1 MLSRPHSPEPTRGW
15 TSRRVG
21 AVLAAAA
28 VLLSGLA
35 PVGAATAAPLPEPV
49 ATYDFGDTTGTTV
62 PDASGHGHDA
72 VIRGTGFAVDGD
84 ALSLPG
90 GAAGSSAA
98 YVELPTGFFDG
109 RSTVTVSAWLQD
121 RTGAGNQAAMFF
133 GTTENLPQQYWLLNP
148 ANPAGRVKSVLT
160 DGPRISQPWTLER
173 GISPTDGARGVQGP
187 AATDAW
193 ALYTTVI
200 TPTSITAYLDGT
212 KIGTVAST
220 RTVADFGTGLVAYIG
235 KSSYPDRV
243 WKGGVRDVAIFD
255 TALTDDD
262 VKALVAQGTPSNP
275 EDVDAAAAAL
285 VPEAIKKDGKLT
297 VAVSPF
303 AAPLAVYATDN
314 KTPVGNEVDIAVAL
328 AESLG
333 LEADI
338 VPTAWADWPLGVDS
352 GKYEAVL
359 SNVTVTEERKL
370 KFDFASYREDKL
382 GFYAKADSS
391 VTKVESAPDVA
402 GKRVIVGSGTNQE
415 AILLRWDEENKKNG
429 LKPVE
434 FQYYDDDSASQLAI
448 QSGRADLTFG
458 PNATAAYK
466 AASDAKTKLVGL
478 VDGGWP
484 LKASIAVTTKKD
496 NGFAA
501 AAQAGLNHL
510 IQDGSYA
517 KILDR
522 WGLSAE
528 AVAKSELNPAGLPKK

>member
-1 MLSRPHSPEPTRGW
+1 MSSLSFKSG
-15 TSRRVG
+15 V
-21 AVLAAAA
+21 AVALAATTVLGLAACSDPGAAAA
-28 VLLSGLA
+28 GGTS
-35 PVGAATAAPLPEPV
+35 AAPSSS
-49 ATYDFGDTTGTTV
+49 
-62 PDASGHGHDA
+62 SG
-72 VIRGTGFAVDGD
+72 IKKFN
-84 ALSLPG
+84 LSPQ
-90 GAAGSSAA
+90 
-98 YVELPTGFFDG
+98 
-109 RSTVTVSAWLQD
+109 QD
-121 RTGAGNQAAMFF
+121 RI
-133 GTTENLPQQYWLLNP
+133 
-148 ANPAGRVKSVLT
+148 K
-160 DGPRISQPWTLER
+160 
-173 GISPTDGARGVQGP
+173 
-187 AATDAW
+187 AT
-193 ALYTTVI
+193 
-200 TPTSITAYLDGT
+200 
-212 KIGTVAST
+212 
-220 RTVADFGTGLVAYIG
+220 
-235 KSSYPDRV
+235 
-243 WKGGVRDVAIFD
+243 
-255 TALTDDD
+255 
-262 VKALVAQGTPSNP
+262 
-275 EDVDAAAAAL
+275 VDAAAAAL
-285 VPEAIKKDGKLT
+285 VPDSIKKDGKLT

-314 KTPVGNEVDIAVAL
+314 KTPVGNEVDLAVAL

-434 FQYYDDDSASQLAI
+434 FQYYDDDSASQLAV

-496 NGFAA
+496 NGLAA

-522 WGLSAE
+522 WGLSEE
-528 AVAKSELNPAGLPKK
+528 AVAKSELNPAGLPKS

>member
-1 MLSRPHSPEPTRGW
+1 MSSLSFKSG
-15 TSRRVG
+15 V
-21 AVLAAAA
+21 AVALAATTVLGLAACSDPGAAAA
-28 VLLSGLA
+28 GGTS
-35 PVGAATAAPLPEPV
+35 AAPSSS
-49 ATYDFGDTTGTTV
+49 
-62 PDASGHGHDA
+62 SG
-72 VIRGTGFAVDGD
+72 IKKFN
-84 ALSLPG
+84 LS
-90 GAAGSSAA
+90 
-98 YVELPTGFFDG
+98 
-109 RSTVTVSAWLQD
+109 
-121 RTGAGNQAAMFF
+121 
-133 GTTENLPQQYWLLNP
+133 PQQE
-148 ANPAGRVKSVLT
+148 
-160 DGPRISQPWTLER
+160 RIK
-173 GISPTDGARGVQGP
+173 
-187 AATDAW
+187 AT
-193 ALYTTVI
+193 
-200 TPTSITAYLDGT
+200 
-212 KIGTVAST
+212 
-220 RTVADFGTGLVAYIG
+220 
-235 KSSYPDRV
+235 
-243 WKGGVRDVAIFD
+243 
-255 TALTDDD
+255 
-262 VKALVAQGTPSNP
+262 
-275 EDVDAAAAAL
+275 VDAAAAAL
-285 VPEAIKKDGKLT
+285 VPDSIKKDGKLT

-314 KTPVGNEVDIAVAL
+314 KTPVGNEVDLAVAL

-434 FQYYDDDSASQLAI
+434 FQYYDDDSASQLAV

-496 NGFAA
+496 NGLAA

-522 WGLSAE
+522 WGLSEE
-528 AVAKSELNPAGLPKK
+528 AVAKSELNPAGLPKS

>member
-1 MLSRPHSPEPTRGW
+1 MSGLSFKSG
-15 TSRRVG
+15 V
-21 AVLAAAA
+21 AVALAATTVLGLAACSDPGAAAA
-28 VLLSGLA
+28 G
-35 PVGAATAAPLPEPV
+35 GTAAAPSSS
-49 ATYDFGDTTGTTV
+49 
-62 PDASGHGHDA
+62 SG
-72 VIRGTGFAVDGD
+72 VKQFN
-84 ALSLPG
+84 LS
-90 GAAGSSAA
+90 AQ
-98 YVELPTGFFDG
+98 
-109 RSTVTVSAWLQD
+109 QD
-121 RTGAGNQAAMFF
+121 RI
-133 GTTENLPQQYWLLNP
+133 
-148 ANPAGRVKSVLT
+148 K
-160 DGPRISQPWTLER
+160 
-173 GISPTDGARGVQGP
+173 
-187 AATDAW
+187 AT
-193 ALYTTVI
+193 
-200 TPTSITAYLDGT
+200 
-212 KIGTVAST
+212 
-220 RTVADFGTGLVAYIG
+220 
-235 KSSYPDRV
+235 
-243 WKGGVRDVAIFD
+243 
-255 TALTDDD
+255 
-262 VKALVAQGTPSNP
+262 
-275 EDVDAAAAAL
+275 VDAAAAAL
-285 VPEAIKKDGKLT
+285 VPEAVKKDGKLT

-314 KTPVGNEVDIAVAL
+314 KTPVGNEVDLAVAL

-370 KFDFASYREDKL
+370 KFDFASYRDDKL

-434 FQYYDDDSASQLAI
+434 FQYYDDDSASQLAV

-458 PNATAAYK
+458 PNATSAYK

-484 LKASIAVTTKKD
+484 LKASIAATTKKG
-496 NGFAA
+496 NGLAA

-510 IQDGSYA
+510 IQDGTYA

-528 AVAKSELNPAGLPKK
+528 AVATSELNPAGLPKK

>member
-1 MLSRPHSPEPTRGW
+1 MSGLSFKSGV
-15 TSRRVG
+15 SLALAAS
-21 AVLAAAA
+21 AVLGLAACSDPGAAAA
-28 VLLSGLA
+28 G
-35 PVGAATAAPLPEPV
+35 GTAAAPSSS
-49 ATYDFGDTTGTTV
+49 
-62 PDASGHGHDA
+62 SG
-72 VIRGTGFAVDGD
+72 VKQFN
-84 ALSLPG
+84 LSPQ
-90 GAAGSSAA
+90 
-98 YVELPTGFFDG
+98 
-109 RSTVTVSAWLQD
+109 QD
-121 RTGAGNQAAMFF
+121 RI
-133 GTTENLPQQYWLLNP
+133 
-148 ANPAGRVKSVLT
+148 K
-160 DGPRISQPWTLER
+160 
-173 GISPTDGARGVQGP
+173 
-187 AATDAW
+187 AT
-193 ALYTTVI
+193 
-200 TPTSITAYLDGT
+200 
-212 KIGTVAST
+212 
-220 RTVADFGTGLVAYIG
+220 
-235 KSSYPDRV
+235 
-243 WKGGVRDVAIFD
+243 
-255 TALTDDD
+255 
-262 VKALVAQGTPSNP
+262 
-275 EDVDAAAAAL
+275 VDSAAAAL
-285 VPEAIKKDGKLT
+285 VPEAVKKDGKLT

-314 KTPVGNEVDIAVAL
+314 KTPVGNEVDLAVAL

-466 AASDAKTKLVGL
+466 ASSDAKTKLVGL

-484 LKASIAVTTKKD
+484 LKASIAATTKKG
-496 NGFAA
+496 NGLAA

-510 IQDGSYA
+510 IQDGTYA